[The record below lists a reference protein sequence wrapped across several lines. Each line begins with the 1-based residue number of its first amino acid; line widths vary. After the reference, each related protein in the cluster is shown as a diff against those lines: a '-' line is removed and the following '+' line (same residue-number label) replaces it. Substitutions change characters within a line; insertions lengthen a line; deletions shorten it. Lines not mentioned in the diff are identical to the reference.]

1 MDNHPFSATLSTS
14 ARVISTNSKPRVLIV
29 GGGLGGLMLGGLLE
43 RSGVPYTIFERV
55 AKAKPVGAGMLI
67 GPGLLST
74 FQQLGI
80 YEEFLAIGKKLC
92 RTNTYKESLEKYRPT
107 DTTPIEDFTGYLH
120 HVVARPTLY
129 DLLLKLVP
137 TDKIHFGKRVLNITE
152 KDDIVSVHTSDNGV
166 YERDIV
172 VGADG
177 AYSAVRQRLYA
188 KLKSEGTLPP
198 EDYDEL
204 PFSCTCLIG
213 QTRPLDPEEFP
224 IVNVPDSQFFT
235 VHGHYKPFTLSYLD
249 KQTGKEAAQQRFRNN
264 ENSCWG
270 GIPTQSMCDE
280 TRDFVLELNDGK
292 KRTMGDLYDLTPKEF
307 ISKVMFEEKV
317 FKTWYYR
324 RYVLIGDGAIAAM
337 HDAMALANL
346 IYAMPTR
353 TSENIARIFEEY
365 KSERYPAA
373 VDCYKNS
380 KMMGKLIDSGFAG
393 TFALF
398 LMTKISQWIWRLVL
412 AQTFKF
418 RPQIGFLE
426 PVAVKGSVTLVPSL
440 SERKARAVFEKRQ
453 QRSQHATVTV

>member
-1 MDNHPFSATLSTS
+1 M
-14 ARVISTNSKPRVLIV
+14 STNNKPRVLIV

-67 GPGLLST
+67 GPGLLPT

-80 YEEFLAIGKKLC
+80 YDEFLAIGKKLY
-92 RTNTYKESLEKYRPT
+92 RTNNYKESLEKYKPT

-120 HVVARPTLY
+120 YVVARPALY

-137 TDKIHFGKRVLNITE
+137 ANKIHFGKRVLNIAE

-166 YERDIV
+166 YEGDIV

-188 KLKSEGTLPP
+188 KMKSEGTLPP

-204 PFSCTCLIG
+204 PFSCTCLVG

-235 VHGHYKPFTLSYLD
+235 VHGHNKPFTWSVLSTSQRTLCWFVTNQLD
-249 KQTGKEAAQQRFRNN
+249 KQAGKEAAQQRFRNN

-270 GIPTQSMCDE
+270 DIPTQSMCDE
-280 TRDFVLELNDGK
+280 TRNFVLELNDGK

-307 ISKVMFEEKV
+307 TSKVMFEEKV
-317 FKTWYYR
+317 FKTWYHR
-324 RYVLIGDGAIAAM
+324 RYVLIGDGAITAM

-346 IYAMPTR
+346 IYAMPAR
-353 TSENIARIFEEY
+353 TSEDITRIFEEY
-365 KSERYPAA
+365 KRERYPAA

-393 TFALF
+393 TFSLF
-398 LMTKISQWIWRLVL
+398 LMTKMPQWMWRLVL
-412 AQTFKF
+412 AQTVKF

-426 PVAVKGSVTLVPSL
+426 PVAIKGSVMPVPSP
-440 SERKARAVFEKRQ
+440 SEKKARAVFEKHQ
-453 QRSQHATVTV
+453 QRSQHATVTI